1 MANYSR
7 TEKYKKLRES
17 LQSDNESDN
26 VSTRDLSRFE
36 RRLNQIDSS
45 NFKAPEEDYSIS
57 DMHRATHAR
66 NIEKPQPQPQSQ
78 PSYRPARKPEVN
90 TTPSYNSGFYRNE
103 NDSATFDND
112 FLDQYIREV
121 KQYNIEQGNASSENT
136 QVNILRSLNRNNQE
150 DSIPDRP
157 YSRKNAEDDTS
168 NIQFEPARKQNP
180 VSRPSYQRE
189 EDTRT
194 AQLSSELFDDGPAK
208 TEQISETEPAQPS
221 QNGNSETMSREAI
234 MQEVQNLVNGTDSS
248 KASTSNNNA
257 STSNTAQLNT
267 SPFEDDDHSDHNT
280 DSFSRHL
287 QNERTARQQLLNETT
302 QMRAQLDD
310 YEDNL
315 SEVSDK
321 MQRTNRIL
329 NVVLIVLIIALAII
343 LGIVI
348 YWIVLSRG

>member
-17 LQSDNESDN
+17 LQSDNESEN
-26 VSTRDLSRFE
+26 ISTRDLSRFE

-45 NFKAPEEDYSIS
+45 NFKAPEDDYSLS
-57 DMHRATHAR
+57 DLHRATHAR
-66 NIEKPQPQPQSQ
+66 NIEKPQPKPQET
-78 PSYRPARKPEVN
+78 YKPRQQEPKA
-90 TTPSYNSGFYRNE
+90 PSYNAGSYRNE

-136 QVNILRSLNRNNQE
+136 QVNILRSLNKNNQN
-150 DSIPDRP
+150 DSVPDRP
-157 YSRKNAEDDTS
+157 YSRRNAEDDTS
-168 NIQFEPARKQNP
+168 NIQFEPVRKQRP
-180 VSRPSYQRE
+180 VSTPSYQRD

-194 AQLSSELFDDGPAK
+194 AQLSSELFDD
-208 TEQISETEPAQPS
+208 SPAQLEKRPEPEPEKPE
-221 QNGNSETMSREAI
+221 NGSSETMSREAI
-234 MQEVQNLVNGTDSS
+234 MQEVQNLVNGTGSSASSDNDSMH
-248 KASTSNNNA
+248 
-257 STSNTAQLNT
+257 NTAQLNT
-267 SPFEDDDHSDHNT
+267 SPFEEDDHSDHNT

>member
-45 NFKAPEEDYSIS
+45 NFKAPEEDYSLS
-57 DMHRATHAR
+57 DMHRASHAR
-66 NIEKPQPQPQSQ
+66 NIEKPQPKPQET
-78 PSYRPARKPEVN
+78 YRPRQQEVKS
-90 TTPSYNSGFYRNE
+90 PSYNAGSYRNE

-136 QVNILRSLNRNNQE
+136 QVNILRSLNKNNE
-150 DSIPDRP
+150 NDSVPDRP
-157 YSRKNAEDDTS
+157 YSRRNAEDDTS
-168 NIQFEPARKQNP
+168 NIQFEPAKKQRP
-180 VSRPSYQRE
+180 VSKPSYQRE

-208 TEQISETEPAQPS
+208 TEQISEPEQP

-234 MQEVQNLVNGTDSS
+234 MQEVQNLVNGTDSNQS
-248 KASTSNNNA
+248 SASHASDNNA
-257 STSNTAQLNT
+257 STRNTAQLNT
-267 SPFEDDDHSDHNT
+267 SPFEDDDQADHNT

-315 SEVSDK
+315 SEVSNK

-343 LGIVI
+343 LGIVV